1 MKITIYKCDNCGK
14 LLSDPSQ
21 DIGLRHISC
30 SFDTYSGW
38 VERKKELNMWQHFI
52 KVQGIKQF
60 CNSEC
65 LKRYFQN
72 LLLKKENYLKRS
84 QIKDKRITK

>member
-38 VERKKELNMWQHFI
+38 VERKLEKITNIKKSNHF
-52 KVQGIKQF
+52 
-60 CNSEC
+60 
-65 LKRYFQN
+65 
-72 LLLKKENYLKRS
+72 
-84 QIKDKRITK
+84 